1 MTLPPGAPDLEVLD
15 LLVSVAELGSLG
27 AAARRHGISQPAAS
41 MRISA
46 MERRLRVKLL
56 DRGPTGSELTDAGRT
71 VVGRARTVLAAVR
84 ELVDEVDRLRAA
96 QAPRLRIAAS
106 KTIADHRI
114 PHWLAALRQDHPE
127 VVIALEVENSTQV
140 AALVRAGVA
149 DLGFV
154 EGPHPPAGL
163 GSRVLGTDDLV
174 VVVARDHPWA
184 RREDPVTLRELAATA
199 LLWREPGSG
208 TRDTVWDLLS
218 TEGPPTGPAAELG
231 SAAAIL
237 AAARTGMAP
246 AVLSRLIAAPDL
258 ATGSLVAVPTV
269 DVARLTRKF
278 RAIWRRNS
286 PPSGPGELLV
296 IRATHLERAR
306 SAVVGLSGEIASAQV
321 EGSDVNEELA

>member
-1 MTLPPGAPDLEVLD
+1 MTLPPGTPDLEVLD

-41 MRISA
+41 MRIRA
-46 MERRLRVKLL
+46 IERRMRVKLL
-56 DRGPTGSELTDAGRT
+56 DRGPTGSALTDAGHA
-71 VVGRARTVLAAVR
+71 VVEHARIVLAAVR
-84 ELVDEVDRLRAA
+84 DLVDDVDRLRAA
-96 QAPRLRIAAS
+96 AAPRLRIAAS

-114 PHWLAALRQDHPE
+114 PHWLAALRTDHPE
-127 VVIALEVENSTQV
+127 VLISLEVDNSTQV
-140 AALVRAGVA
+140 AALVRDGVA

-163 GSRVLGTDDLV
+163 GSRVLGADDLV
-174 VVVARDHPWA
+174 VVVAPDHPWA
-184 RREDPVTLRELAATA
+184 HRTTPVALAELAGTA

-218 TEGPPTGPAAELG
+218 TAATPAGPAAELG
-231 SAAAIL
+231 SAAAIV

-258 ATGSLVAVPTV
+258 ATGALVAVPSA
-269 DVARLTRKF
+269 DAARLTRKF
-278 RAIWRRNS
+278 RAIWRRNT

-296 IRATHLERAR
+296 DRAAQLEIAR
-306 SAVVGLSGEIASAQV
+306 SAVVGLPDKGASPQV
-321 EGSDVNEELA
+321 EGSGPQR

>member
-1 MTLPPGAPDLEVLD
+1 MTLPPGTPDLEVLD

-27 AAARRHGISQPAAS
+27 AAARRHGVSQPAAS

-46 MERRLRVKLL
+46 LERRLHVKLL
-56 DRGPTGSELTDAGRT
+56 DRAPTGSQLTDAGRA
-71 VVGRARTVLAAVR
+71 VVAHARTVLAAVTD
-84 ELVDEVDRLRAA
+84 LVNDVDRLRAA

-114 PHWLAALRQDHPE
+114 PHWLAALRADHPE
-127 VVIALEVENSTQV
+127 VVVSLEVENSTQV
-140 AALVRAGVA
+140 AGLVRDGTA

-163 GSRVLGTDDLV
+163 GSRVLGADDLV
-174 VVVARDHPWA
+174 VVVAPDHPWA
-184 RREDPVTLRELAATA
+184 QRKTPVTLTELAGTA

-208 TRDTVWDLLS
+208 TRETVWDLLA
-218 TEGPPTGPAAELG
+218 TAAPPTGPAAELG
-231 SAAAIL
+231 STGAIV

-258 ATGSLVAVPTV
+258 VTGTLVEVPSADAT
-269 DVARLTRKF
+269 RLTRKF
-278 RAIWRRNS
+278 RAIWRRNT

-296 IRATHLERAR
+296 DRAARLEIAR
-306 SAVVGLSGEIASAQV
+306 GAVVGLATEAAPSPV
-321 EGSDVNEELA
+321 EGDR

>member
-15 LLVSVAELGSLG
+15 LLVSVAEVGSLG

-46 MERRLRVKLL
+46 LERRMRVKLL
-56 DRGPTGSELTDAGRT
+56 DRGPTGSALTDAGQA
-71 VVGRARTVLAAVR
+71 VVEHARTVLAAVR
-84 ELVDEVDRLRAA
+84 DLVDEVDHLRAT

-114 PHWLAALRQDHPE
+114 PHWLAALRTDHPE
-127 VVIALEVENSTQV
+127 VLISLEVENSTQV
-140 AALVRAGVA
+140 AALVRDGVA

-154 EGPHPPAGL
+154 EGPHPPTAL

-174 VVVARDHPWA
+174 VVVAPGHPWTH
-184 RREDPVTLRELAATA
+184 RTTPVTLAELAGTA

-208 TRDTVWDLLS
+208 TRETVWDLLS
-218 TEGPPTGPAAELG
+218 TAATPAGPAAELG

-246 AVLSRLIAAPDL
+246 AVLSLLIAAPDL
-258 ATGSLVAVPTV
+258 ATGALVAVRTAEA
-269 DVARLTRKF
+269 ARLTRKF
-278 RAIWRRNS
+278 RAIWRRAA
-286 PPSGPGELLV
+286 PPSGAAELLV
-296 IRATHLERAR
+296 DRAARLEIAR
-306 SAVVGLSGEIASAQV
+306 STVVGPRRESE
-321 EGSDVNEELA
+321 

>member
-15 LLVSVAELGSLG
+15 LLVSVSELGSLG

-46 MERRLRVKLL
+46 LERRMRVKLL
-56 DRGPTGSELTDAGRT
+56 DRGPTGSELTDAGRA
-71 VVGRARTVLAAVR
+71 VVEHARTVLAAVR
-84 ELVDEVDRLRAA
+84 DLVDDVDRLRAA

-114 PHWLAALRQDHPE
+114 PHWLAALRADHPE
-127 VVIALEVENSTQV
+127 VLISLEVENSTQV
-140 AALVRAGVA
+140 AALVRDGVA

-174 VVVARDHPWA
+174 VVVAPDHPWA
-184 RREDPVTLRELAATA
+184 RRTTPVALAELAGTA

-218 TEGPPTGPAAELG
+218 TAATPAGPAAELG
-231 SAAAIL
+231 SAAAIV

-258 ATGSLVAVPTV
+258 ATGALVAVPSA
-269 DVARLTRKF
+269 DAARLTRKF
-278 RAIWRRNS
+278 RAIWRRNT

-296 IRATHLERAR
+296 ERAAQLENAR
-306 SAVVGLSGEIASAQV
+306 SRTRRASSSQDPA
-321 EGSDVNEELA
+321 

>member
-1 MTLPPGAPDLEVLD
+1 MTLPPGTPDLEVLD

-46 MERRLRVKLL
+46 LERRLRVKLL
-56 DRGPTGSELTDAGRT
+56 DRGPTGSALTDAGRAM
-71 VVGRARTVLAAVR
+71 VAHARTVLAAVT
-84 ELVDEVDRLRAA
+84 ELVADMDRLRAA

-114 PHWLAALRQDHPE
+114 PHWLAALRTDHPE

-140 AALVRAGVA
+140 AALVRDGGA

-154 EGPHPPAGL
+154 EGPHPPAGM
-163 GSRVLGTDDLV
+163 GSRVLGADDLV
-174 VVVARDHPWA
+174 VVVAPDHPWA
-184 RREDPVTLRELAATA
+184 RRRTPVALDELAATA

-218 TEGPPTGPAAELG
+218 AAGAPTGPAAELG
-231 SAAAIL
+231 SAAAIV

-258 ATGSLVAVPTV
+258 ATGALVAVPTA
-269 DVARLTRKF
+269 DAARLTRKF
-278 RAIWRRNS
+278 RAIWRRTT

-296 IRATHLERAR
+296 DRAAQLERAR
-306 SAVVGLSGEIASAQV
+306 SVARTESGERATPA
-321 EGSDVNEELA
+321 

>member
-1 MTLPPGAPDLEVLD
+1 MTLPPGTPDLEVLD

-56 DRGPTGSELTDAGRT
+56 DRGPTGSELTDAGRG
-71 VVGRARTVLAAVR
+71 VVDHARTVLAAVR

-140 AALVRAGVA
+140 AALVRDGVA

-174 VVVARDHPWA
+174 VVVAPDHPWA
-184 RREDPVTLRELAATA
+184 RRAKPVTLRELAATA

-218 TEGPPTGPAAELG
+218 SEGAPTGPAAELG
-231 SAAAIL
+231 SAAAIV

-246 AVLSRLIAAPDL
+246 AVLSGLIAAPDL
-258 ATGSLVAVPTV
+258 ASGALVAVPTV
-269 DVARLTRKF
+269 EAARLTRKF
-278 RAIWRRNS
+278 RAIWRRNT

-296 IRATHLERAR
+296 DRAARLELAR
-306 SAVVGLSGEIASAQV
+306 SSAPRTVPATESTRVAVADGDGEP
-321 EGSDVNEELA
+321 G

>member
-1 MTLPPGAPDLEVLD
+1 MTLPPGTPDLEVLD

-27 AAARRHGISQPAAS
+27 AAARRHGVSQPAAS

-46 MERRLRVKLL
+46 LERRMHVKLL
-56 DRGPTGSELTDAGRT
+56 DRGPTGSELTDAGRA
-71 VVGRARTVLAAVR
+71 VVAHARTVLSAVKD
-84 ELVDEVDRLRAA
+84 LVDDVARLRTA

-114 PHWLAALRQDHPE
+114 PHWLAALRTDHPE
-127 VVIALEVENSTQV
+127 VVISLEVENSTQV
-140 AALVRAGVA
+140 AGLVRDGTA

-163 GSRVLGTDDLV
+163 GSRVLGADDLV
-174 VVVARDHPWA
+174 VVVAPNHPWA
-184 RREDPVTLRELAATA
+184 QRKTPITLRELADTA

-208 TRDTVWDLLS
+208 TRDTVWDLLA
-218 TEGPPTGPAAELG
+218 TAAPPADPAAELG
-231 SAAAIL
+231 STGAIV

-258 ATGSLVAVPTV
+258 ATGTLVQVPCA
-269 DVARLTRKF
+269 DAARLTRKF
-278 RAIWRRNS
+278 RAIWRRNT

-296 IRATHLERAR
+296 ERAAR
-306 SAVVGLSGEIASAQV
+306 LENARGAVVGLPGPSVSPQV
-321 EGSDVNEELA
+321 EGLPESPELA